1 MMPITYIFGS
11 LHINLNEPFYTADV
25 SQMKNNTFLKQ
36 DGIKDLGSYTLT
48 NDDLKELRNMLPN
61 FQLKTLRKWMKV
73 KRSRK
78 TYGEELI
85 FYPLTKYESF
95 GQPQY
100 SIANFEASTQ
110 NAKKYKEWLN
120 TDNKIFIKP
129 YIRNIPSSLTAG
141 EKLFDKDVIE
151 IKNLVKDIGDVEK
164 LIQNEQL
171 NFILYDNSNVIKET
185 FFTELNKNF
194 SSYGLISINYNYD
207 NKTLINWKNKLEFT
221 IQKNIRKE
229 FLSFQLEEAIEPK
242 KVGTEDLKMTNI
254 TILKLDDQFKKQ
266 IITSF
271 LIQGLQKFEKYKTLN
286 PLTIQVIDANIR
298 KGIALYARS
307 NYRYKFRF
315 IANSLLFSSAIKGN
329 TKTIF
334 LVANELVD
342 AKYILINSKF
352 FQAIAAIYTSEI
364 ENWSQIKKQSHWVNV
379 KLTDAIIP
387 IAAKHFAFG
396 FETQDFNNLLN
407 FEYSLISNKGELIEF
422 EDGETKIPALNFAT
436 QIIQ

>member
-1 MMPITYIFGS
+1 M
-11 LHINLNEPFYTADV
+11 
-25 SQMKNNTFLKQ
+25 
-36 DGIKDLGSYTLT
+36 
-48 NDDLKELRNMLPN
+48 
-61 FQLKTLRKWMKV
+61 
-73 KRSRK
+73 
-78 TYGEELI
+78 
-85 FYPLTKYESF
+85 
-95 GQPQY
+95 
-100 SIANFEASTQ
+100 
-110 NAKKYKEWLN
+110 
-120 TDNKIFIKP
+120 
-129 YIRNIPSSLTAG
+129 
-141 EKLFDKDVIE
+141 
-151 IKNLVKDIGDVEK
+151 
-164 LIQNEQL
+164 
-171 NFILYDNSNVIKET
+171 
-185 FFTELNKNF
+185 
-194 SSYGLISINYNYD
+194 ISINYNYD

-315 IANSLLFSSAIKGN
+315 IANSLLFSSAIKGD

-334 LVANELVD
+334 LVSNELVD
-342 AKYILINSKF
+342 AKYILINGKF
-352 FQAIAAIYTSEI
+352 FQAIAAIYKSEI
-364 ENWSQIKKQSHWVNV
+364 ENWLQIKKQSHWVNV

-387 IAAKHFAFG
+387 IAAKDFAFG

-407 FEYSLISNKGELIEF
+407 FEYSIISDKGELIKF